1 MVENDKIY
9 SRRKGVEAESKRIK
23 EVQERMDKL
32 RKGAI
37 MHVASS
43 PEGQIFLNIIMREC
57 GFHEP
62 SIVLNPQTMDVNANT
77 MIINE
82 ALRGFYVKLR
92 RMIPEAQL
100 KEIEF
105 MNLRKKAEEI
115 VLDKVE
121 TTGEAE

>member
-1 MVENDKIY
+1 MDEKIY
-9 SRRKGVEAESKRIK
+9 SRRQKVNEESKRIK
-23 EVQERMDKL
+23 DIQERMQKL
-32 RKGAI
+32 HKDSIA
-37 MHVASS
+37 HVAAT

>member
-1 MVENDKIY
+1 MDEKIY

-23 EVQERMDKL
+23 DIQERMQKL
-32 RKGAI
+32 KRDSIIHISGT
-37 MHVASS
+37 
-43 PEGQIFLNIIMREC
+43 PEGQIFLNILMREC

-92 RMIPEAQL
+92 RMIPEAHL

-105 MNLRKKAEEI
+105 MNIRKKAEEI
-115 VLDKVE
+115 VLDKIE
-121 TTGEAE
+121 STGEAE